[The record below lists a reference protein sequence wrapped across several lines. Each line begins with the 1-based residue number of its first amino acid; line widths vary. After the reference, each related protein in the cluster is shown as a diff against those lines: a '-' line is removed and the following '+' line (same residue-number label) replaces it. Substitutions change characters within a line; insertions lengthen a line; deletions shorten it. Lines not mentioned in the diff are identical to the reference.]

1 MKNRQKLFLIPSIGF
16 ASLLIMACGLTS
28 ILPTSKNASPTQPPA
43 GNAQPAQGGQPQPT
57 AADQPTQGALQPA
70 PALSEADVYK
80 ALEAASA
87 KMATAGPRHGSLTT
101 TMTFNGKTSEDN
113 GEADIIPPNIHE
125 VLKSDG
131 AVVQEFYVINSDLY
145 SKGDNGWTLKPG
157 GGQAYVDAFN
167 GVSMVE
173 AGDVVR
179 SNGKVA
185 GVELVGGKP
194 ALVYTYDS
202 TVKSLKMTSNFTVW
216 VDQASGLM
224 VKMQTMDAKGSKSV
238 MNITYD
244 PGITITLPAEAKS
257 AKTTN

>member
-1 MKNRQKLFLIPSIGF
+1 MHPPPSRQQATLSPPREDNH
-16 ASLLIMACGLTS
+16 SLRRLTS
-28 ILPTSKNASPTQPPA
+28 PPRA
-43 GNAQPAQGGQPQPT
+43 RC
-57 AADQPTQGALQPA
+57 
-70 PALSEADVYK
+70 S
-80 ALEAASA
+80 
-87 KMATAGPRHGSLTT
+87 RHRLYPKPMYT
-101 TMTFNGKTSEDN
+101 
-113 GEADIIPPNIHE
+113 
-125 VLKSDG
+125 
-131 AVVQEFYVINSDLY
+131 FYVTNSDLY

-224 VKMQTMDAKGSKSV
+224 VKMHTMDAKGSKSV

>member
-80 ALEAASA
+80 ALEAA
-87 KMATAGPRHGSLTT
+87 T